1 MKKIK
6 LLSSLFMAVSLF
18 SQNIIT
24 PLQQANYLKVTSYL
38 ELSQF
43 IKEVDLKS
51 DLIKSEVLTK
61 SIEGR
66 ELFAVYF
73 SKNGFGKDKSKIRVL
88 IFAQQH
94 GNEQSGKEGA
104 LFLITELLKP
114 ENQYLFEK
122 IDFVLIPQMNPD
134 GSEKN
139 KRRNGND
146 VDVNRNHLILT
157 EPETIALHKLVAKSN
172 FEVSMD
178 VHEYSPYGES
188 WKKFGYRR
196 NIDEQIGTVTNINI
210 SQKIK
215 DLSKKEYLPFIKNY
229 LLDRKFT
236 AFEYTLGG
244 PPDEDYFRHS
254 TFDIND
260 GRQSLGIQNTFAFIQ
275 EGLNGED
282 GLIQNIAKRT
292 KGQMFGMLGLL
303 EFSFNNCIKIKR
315 LIKEERDK
323 LINNKVSNIA
333 TIQYLHSADGSKL
346 EFPLLSYSSNIDT
359 IITFNDYRPIVKSIY
374 DVKRPIGYLV
384 PKKLNDI
391 VEWANKHSLL
401 FSDYK
406 KSKNQ
411 KIEEYHITL
420 IDTNDFEG
428 DTVLNPIC
436 LTKEYSSNA
445 LKGDYIFIPVK
456 QLKNNTI
463 IIALEPKSTLG
474 LATYKKYSY
483 LIKKGEAY
491 PILRVVN

>member
-122 IDFVLIPQMNPD
+122 IDFVLVPQMNPD

-157 EPETIALHKLVAKSN
+157 EPETIALHKLVAKVIS
-172 FEVSMD
+172 
-178 VHEYSPYGES
+178 
-188 WKKFGYRR
+188 KFQWMFM
-196 NIDEQIGTVTNINI
+196 NILLTENLG
-210 SQKIK
+210 
-215 DLSKKEYLPFIKNY
+215 KN
-229 LLDRKFT
+229 LD
-236 AFEYTLGG
+236 
-244 PPDEDYFRHS
+244 
-254 TFDIND
+254 
-260 GRQSLGIQNTFAFIQ
+260 
-275 EGLNGED
+275 
-282 GLIQNIAKRT
+282 
-292 KGQMFGMLGLL
+292 
-303 EFSFNNCIKIKR
+303 
-315 LIKEERDK
+315 
-323 LINNKVSNIA
+323 
-333 TIQYLHSADGSKL
+333 
-346 EFPLLSYSSNIDT
+346 
-359 IITFNDYRPIVKSIY
+359 
-374 DVKRPIGYLV
+374 
-384 PKKLNDI
+384 
-391 VEWANKHSLL
+391 
-401 FSDYK
+401 
-406 KSKNQ
+406 
-411 KIEEYHITL
+411 IEEISMNKSEQLL
-420 IDTNDFEG
+420 ILIFHRK
-428 DTVLNPIC
+428 LKIC
-436 LTKEYSSNA
+436 QK
-445 LKGDYIFIPVK
+445 
-456 QLKNNTI
+456 KNI
-463 IIALEPKSTLG
+463 CHL
-474 LATYKKYSY
+474 
-483 LIKKGEAY
+483 
-491 PILRVVN
+491 